1 MPNSLTANLGST
13 LERKAN
19 PFPPLAVRR
28 LKNQRSPG
36 FGQPAEKKKIQV
48 LPRVG
53 YRNPLK
59 RNSWLLHL
67 ENLVFLLLSWKLK
80 VNRILGKKHHTN
92 PTIRHGNADPVPVVV
107 PMPYPFSASQK
118 QVPAVQVW
126 VVAYSFM
133 FIFVSSGRFVFA
145 PTDEFVENL
154 AKILSIQFEVGPSFF
169 AWPDSVPKQNHLNE
183 QWTQNNKMTYSKERI
198 VSYRSAFL
206 YRIDIFEFVLTFPL
220 SVELR

>member
-1 MPNSLTANLGST
+1 MTGRQKT
-13 LERKAN
+13 KTN
-19 PFPPLAVRR
+19 PGAPDGGLQKPP
-28 LKNQRSPG
+28 
-36 FGQPAEKKKIQV
+36 EKKFMAV
-48 LPRVG
+48 
-53 YRNPLK
+53 
-59 RNSWLLHL
+59 HL
-67 ENLVFLLLSWKLK
+67 ENWVFLLLSWKLK

-92 PTIRHGNADPVPVVV
+92 PTIRHDNADSVPVVV

-126 VVAYSFM
+126 VVAYRFM

-169 AWPDSVPKQNHLNE
+169 AWPDSVAKQNHLNE

-206 YRIDIFEFVLTFPL
+206 YRLDH
-220 SVELR
+220 